1 MARTAQIAQADISR
15 VLRAFRSLGIE
26 AQVRIMPDGTII
38 IGPTGQGSGQGQL
51 KGGEGDE
58 IRL

>member
-1 MARTAQIAQADISR
+1 MPRTAQIAQADISR

-26 AQVRIMPDGTII
+26 AQVRIMPDGAII
-38 IGPTGQGSGQGQL
+38 IGPTAQSAGQGQL
-51 KGGEGDE
+51 KGGEEDE

>member
-1 MARTAQIAQADISR
+1 MPRTAAIAQADISR

-26 AQVRIMPDGTII
+26 AQVRIMPDGSVI
-38 IGPTGQGSGQGQL
+38 IGPAAHGAGQGQL
-51 KGGEGDE
+51 KCCEEDE